1 MPVEKVM
8 ARKIAVTVKP
18 NTKSPGVIRL
28 SERDYRVAVREPAR
42 EGKANQ
48 AVIDLLACHFGVP
61 KSAIKILRGQ
71 SSRNKIIE
79 IEEGAA
85 KR

>member
-1 MPVEKVM
+1 MPVEEVM
-8 ARKIAVTVKP
+8 ARKITVTVKP

-48 AVIDLLACHFGVP
+48 AVIDLLARHFGVP
-61 KSAIKILRGQ
+61 KSRVKIFHGQ

-79 IEEGAA
+79 ID
-85 KR
+85 